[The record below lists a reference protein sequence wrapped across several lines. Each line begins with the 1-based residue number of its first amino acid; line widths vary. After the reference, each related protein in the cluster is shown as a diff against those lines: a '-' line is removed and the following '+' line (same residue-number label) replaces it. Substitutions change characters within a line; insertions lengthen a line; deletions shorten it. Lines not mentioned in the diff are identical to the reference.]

1 MGRPSRREAVALL
14 YERHYAELVRLAFAL
29 TNDWALAE
37 DLAQEAFVRVW
48 RSWGNIRD
56 PQSAPAY
63 LRTSVVNL
71 ARRSLRRRLLE
82 RRAAWRWRGAGD
94 LRSADPGET
103 VDLLRALACLPA
115 RKRACVVLRFYLDL
129 SEADTAAALGVS
141 VGTVKSQTAK
151 AVGRLERL
159 LTEPGTGAV
168 PRPGHDHG
176 GA

>member
-1 MGRPSRREAVALL
+1 MTILKCGRRAATFRGAGGLTGMDRPSRREALALL

-37 DLAQEAFVRVW
+37 DLAQGAFVRVW

-82 RRAAWRWRGAGD
+82 RRAWRWRGAGD
-94 LRSADPGET
+94 LRSGHGKVVDDRCPVPGSGARP
-103 VDLLRALACLPA
+103 VLVRRRVVSLR
-115 RKRACVVLRFYLDL
+115 
-129 SEADTAAALGVS
+129 
-141 VGTVKSQTAK
+141 
-151 AVGRLERL
+151 
-159 LTEPGTGAV
+159 
-168 PRPGHDHG
+168 
-176 GA
+176 